1 VTVTS
6 GETSLSRMN
15 ATSEPKWGRGRWAA
29 CAFVA
34 LLLLLGTAGS
44 ARAHIRLDRSD
55 PGANSVVE
63 AAPAELRL
71 EFSGPI
77 EARYTRVTVTAPD
90 GSTVATG
97 SVIFVEGSD
106 RIITVALPPV
116 ATSGTYTVRWRTAGA
131 DGHVLE
137 GSYAFE
143 LAVPGRPAETAAVPA
158 QDTAAAAVHD
168 MSGHHDHAEPETV
181 GSALD
186 VVGRGLHFL
195 ALILAAGAVT
205 LRSVLLPRLRNT
217 EATGTA
223 LQRRAWQ
230 ALAAAALLLAAAAVL
245 RLWLQSV
252 ALHGAERAW
261 STPLLSIMLRDTGWG
276 RAWVAQVFLFAVLG
290 AAIAWARPA
299 RDRFAAALAFTATAG
314 LCTIPALSGHA
325 AGATGAGRLIVV
337 NDAVHVFAAGA
348 WIGTLALLLFIVIPR
363 LARDRSVAD
372 AADAVDAF
380 SPLALAAA
388 ALVAASG
395 AINTLAHLNT
405 PAELWTTE
413 YGRTLLVKLAFV
425 ALVALMGF
433 VNWRF
438 VRPHVRATG
447 SVGRLRLAASGEV
460 AFAVLVLA
468 ATAVLTGQPR
478 P

>member
-1 VTVTS
+1 MYPT
-6 GETSLSRMN
+6 
-15 ATSEPKWGRGRWAA
+15 PKLRRRLWTARAL
-29 CAFVA
+29 VA
-34 LLLLLGTAGS
+34 LLLLLVTAGTAW
-44 ARAHIRLDRSD
+44 AHIRLERSD
-55 PGANSVVE
+55 PGANAVVD

-71 EFSGPI
+71 EFSGRI
-77 EARYTRVTVTAPD
+77 EARYTSVTVTAPD

-97 SVIFVEGSD
+97 GVIFVGGSD
-106 RIITVALPPV
+106 RIITVAFPPV

-137 GSYAFE
+137 GSYVFE
-143 LAVPGRPAETAAVPA
+143 LALPGRAAETAAVPP
-158 QDTAAAAVHD
+158 QDTGAAAAHD

-217 EATGTA
+217 EVTEATGAA
-223 LQRRAWQ
+223 LERRSWQ
-230 ALAAAALLLAAAAVL
+230 ALAAAALLLAVAAVL

-276 RAWVAQVFLFAVLG
+276 RAWVAQIFLFAVLG

-299 RDRFAAALAFTATAG
+299 RDRFAAALAFIATAG
-314 LCTIPALSGHA
+314 LCMIPALSGHA
-325 AGATGAGRLIVV
+325 AGATGIGRLIVV

-348 WIGTLALLLFIVIPR
+348 WIGTLALLLLIVIPR
-363 LARDRSVAD
+363 LARDRSVG
-372 AADAVDAF
+372 AAALAVDAF
-380 SPLALAAA
+380 SPLALTAAG
-388 ALVAASG
+388 LVAASG
-395 AINTLAHLNT
+395 AINTLVHLNT
-405 PAELWTTE
+405 PAELWTTD

-425 ALVALMGF
+425 ALVALLGF

-438 VRPHVRATG
+438 VRPRVRG
-447 SVGRLRLAASGEV
+447 LGGVGRLRLTASAEI